1 MKIPA
6 HTKIVIHRGA
16 DRPGRYIWSPF
27 VTKVEFRHRLA
38 ELPYSCG
45 AGGPRNGPKGKIPWV
60 EVSIPGQEPDTLAD
74 SSLITKDLVAKGL
87 ADDLNAHLTVQEKA
101 QDLAIRA
108 MLEDKLFFYNAR
120 ERWVDNFYTM
130 RDYSMAQLPFPQRYI
145 FGYMAYRAI
154 LRTLHGQGTGRLSAE
169 EVHSFR
175 KEIWESVNAIL
186 EESRRRAAP
195 SECFWVL
202 GGKKPTEADTTVF
215 GFIISSLVATAGPVN
230 KQLVKEE
237 CPAAVEYAR
246 RIHERYFPDYEMWD

>member
-87 ADDLNAHLTVQEKA
+87 ADDLNAHLT
-101 QDLAIRA
+101 
-108 MLEDKLFFYNAR
+108 DKLFFYNAR

-175 KEIWESVNAIL
+175 KEIWESVTAIL

-230 KQLVKEE
+230 KQLVKDE